1 MRKRPNDTKNAFEPT
16 NAYKGIG
23 EQMRGTLGCE
33 SDQMIPKTHLSPP
46 TRKGAQNLP
55 VGKYETKI
63 DNCIARKYNKFILK
77 RYRRE
82 YEGKR
87 KIFILVKA
95 KANLVN
101 TKQKTLKAILRHFSC
116 GIKLAE

>member
-1 MRKRPNDTKNAFEPT
+1 MHTPDKREVDGPSPFEPT

-63 DNCIARKYNKFILK
+63 DNCIARKYEKFILK
-77 RYRRE
+77 DIDE
-82 YEGKR
+82 ST
-87 KIFILVKA
+87 KA
-95 KANLVN
+95 KE
-101 TKQKTLKAILRHFSC
+101 RYSY
-116 GIKLAE
+116 